1 MPSTQLRAALS
12 RARTAAIFLPAAL
25 IATDATAGSLAL
37 AWDAG
42 ATGTVGYIV
51 HCGQASR
58 SYSSHIDAGSATT
71 VQVSGLLD
79 GLTYFCAVTA
89 YDAARMESSYSNEV
103 SATIPYGAP
112 AVAFNASPTSGTA
125 PLSVSFS
132 NSTTG
137 QVTSWSWD
145 FGDGGYSSEAA
156 PTHVYSTPGDYWVT
170 LTAIGPGGTATKTL
184 GTAISAKQPTT
195 SPSNGKGKGKGKK

>member
-12 RARTAAIFLPAAL
+12 RARTAAIFLPAAV
-25 IATDATAGSLAL
+25 IATHATAGSINL

-42 ATGTVGYIV
+42 GTGTAGYMV

-58 SYSSHIDAGSATT
+58 SYSSRIDAGGATS
-71 VQVSGLLD
+71 VQVTGLLD

-89 YDAARMESSYSNEV
+89 YDASRKESDYSNEV

-112 AVAFNASPTSGTA
+112 AVAFSANPSSGVA
-125 PLSVSFS
+125 PVSVSFS

-145 FGDGGYSSEAA
+145 FGDGGYSSEAS
-156 PTHVYSTPGDYWVT
+156 PTHV
-170 LTAIGPGGTATKTL
+170 
-184 GTAISAKQPTT
+184 
-195 SPSNGKGKGKGKK
+195 